1 MPCGSR
7 LQDCRKWKKKFFLFL
22 IILKVTIPVAN
33 IDIYHRI
40 LQKEATCMCF
50 NIHTGIWHESIVTLA
65 IGTFLVFVTSVEWLL
80 FLTSNMIRLFKS
92 PIFQKLIWMHI
103 LWYQLYW
110 VWSPTCHCLAVWGSL
125 HCRCSRLTS
134 NEWLLL
140 NFSYLVSELFFDFLI
155 NLYLDPPQFIHSHLC
170 FQEESITMGQTFS
183 SHTM

>member
-1 MPCGSR
+1 M
-7 LQDCRKWKKKFFLFL
+7 

-40 LQKEATCMCF
+40 LQKEAKCMCF

-140 NFSYLVSELFFDFLI
+140 NFSYLVSELFFFIILLLIFLLI
-155 NLYLDPPQFIHSHLC
+155 FTLILLNL
-170 FQEESITMGQTFS
+170 SIVIYAFRRKALLWARLFH
-183 SHTM
+183 HTQCKSLLY